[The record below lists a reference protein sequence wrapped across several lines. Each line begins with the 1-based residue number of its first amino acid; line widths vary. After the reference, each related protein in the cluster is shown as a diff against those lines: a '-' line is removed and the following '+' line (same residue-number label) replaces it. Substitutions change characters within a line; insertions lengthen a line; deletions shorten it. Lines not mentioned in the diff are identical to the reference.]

1 MSLYQGRPVS
11 LQEADSSVP
20 ISFLDEF
27 EENEDWIPFAYGSEC
42 PSSAVSGPAYSVST
56 FTALCKLACIMNSIL
71 NNIYAERIFD
81 RTSGDLSK
89 MLDDLHSKMEGWN
102 QSLAPHLQFDPL
114 QEGTLSPP
122 PHVLSL
128 ALVKRCISRK
138 RALIVA

>member
-20 ISFLDEF
+20 ISFLDKF
-27 EENEDWIPFAYGSEC
+27 EENEDWTPFAYGSE
-42 PSSAVSGPAYSVST
+42 SRTDGISGPAYSVST

-81 RTSGDLSK
+81 RSSSDLSK
-89 MLDDLHSKMEGWN
+89 MLDDLHSKMESWD
-102 QSLAPHLQFDPL
+102 QSLAPHLQFDPSR
-114 QEGTLSPP
+114 QGPVSPP

-128 ALVKRCISRK
+128 A
-138 RALIVA
+138 